1 MSDGSQVSKV
11 ALYVQILRWRSVS
24 DKDRYRAARASK
36 KQKLPFAQHWV
47 TSIICIF
54 HKDWQLLQ
62 SFLAQYDL
70 AKHQVGTHAKTPSRV
85 ENGDLLS
92 SYIQV
97 KPKLVPI
104 AQMVLQIS
112 PSV

>member
-1 MSDGSQVSKV
+1 MGDFHFQSWVS
-11 ALYVQILRWRSVS
+11 IFG
-24 DKDRYRAARASK
+24 D
-36 KQKLPFAQHWV
+36 F
-47 TSIICIF
+47 SIVFSTKIYLLLSAVGQF
-54 HKDWQLLQ
+54 PQFVFSTGAGKFLQ
-62 SFLAQYDL
+62 SFFAQDDL
-70 AKHQVGTHAKTPSRV
+70 AKHQVGTHAKTPSRI

-104 AQMVLQIS
+104 ARMVVQIS

>member
-1 MSDGSQVSKV
+1 M
-11 ALYVQILRWRSVS
+11 Y
-24 DKDRYRAARASK
+24 
-36 KQKLPFAQHWV
+36 LPPGLANFYKG
-47 TSIICIF
+47 F
-54 HKDWQLLQ
+54 
-62 SFLAQYDL
+62 FAQYDL

-104 AQMVLQIS
+104 AQRVVLKS
-112 PSV
+112 ASVELK